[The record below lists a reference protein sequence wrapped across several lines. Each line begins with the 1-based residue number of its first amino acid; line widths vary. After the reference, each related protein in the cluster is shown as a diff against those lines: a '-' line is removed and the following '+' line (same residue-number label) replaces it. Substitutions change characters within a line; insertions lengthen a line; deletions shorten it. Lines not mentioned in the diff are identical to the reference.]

1 MSYFDSKFETEFK
14 QVMQSIRRSTSTQF
28 NLSNLKLEPTKMSD
42 SVLKFVQIK
51 GIKAHS
57 VFKQLEGKF
66 GYITNKQ
73 ELSEKGKYAYSNKN
87 QSLSVSK
94 DSVLVAMHDLLKVP
108 NNTKDIEDRIT
119 YLGVDVVDNK
129 GVQYY
134 AMSKDIVYPQMTY
147 VVTIS
152 TKTVQNHFGGVSLLL
167 TNARKIQIVIQDR
180 SRIRAT
186 DAKSVYFITSGVVLA
201 ALDAWFLL
209 PFIAWI
215 ITFGLILQTFITSSI
230 EEARG
235 YINKVQN
242 YLIHN
247 GFAFHP
253 SLFEIVS
260 EQDGVDRSYNLTKV
274 VLEGTE
280 DLPNDIIDFSLSQLE
295 ERSKRGVI

>member
-73 ELSEKGKYAYSNKN
+73 ELSKKGKYAYSNKN
-87 QSLSVSK
+87 QSLSVPK

-108 NNTKDIEDRIT
+108 NNTKDIEDRVT

-186 DAKSVYFITSGVVLA
+186 DAKSVYFITS
-201 ALDAWFLL
+201 
-209 PFIAWI
+209 
-215 ITFGLILQTFITSSI
+215 SI

-260 EQDGVDRSYNLTKV
+260 EQDGIDRSYNLTKV

-295 ERSKRGVI
+295 ERNKRGVI